1 MIEFEDLQEIL
12 AEGFFSGNLEIAGI
26 LIFAAVLLI
35 IFALTRK
42 VTQALIIALP
52 ITLVFSMMGML
63 TTDFMILLIIITVLG
78 LAYKTKDS
86 WGS

>member
-1 MIEFEDLQEIL
+1 MIEFGDLQEIL

-35 IFALTRK
+35 VFALTRK
-42 VTQALIIALP
+42 VIQALIIALP

>member
-1 MIEFEDLQEIL
+1 MIEFGDLQEIL